1 MTLNS
6 YLSKS
11 ETVHFANIL
20 FRDLDN
26 LNIMKIV
33 TFPNPDI
40 NNQIIIDKIDDRA
53 DRSDYK
59 IFKYLGSEYPKFLKH
74 CEFIVGN
81 TSSGIIEAPYFNKF
95 FVNLGSRQNGR
106 EISKNSTRN
115 ITVKTNSLKIIFKKL
130 LKIDQYD
137 LKIYIIKKIV

>member
-40 NNQIIIDKIDDRA
+40 NNQIIIDKIM
-53 DRSDYK
+53 
-59 IFKYLGSEYPKFLKH
+59 IELTEVIIKYL
-74 CEFIVGN
+74 N
-81 TSSGIIEAPYFNKF
+81 TWVPNI
-95 FVNLGSRQNGR
+95 QN
-106 EISKNSTRN
+106 
-115 ITVKTNSLKIIFKKL
+115 F
-130 LKIDQYD
+130 
-137 LKIYIIKKIV
+137 

>member
-1 MTLNS
+1 MGENKNNIKVIGAPGLENYKKLKFDKKIFNQAQSSRKKFILVTLNS

-59 IFKYLGSEYPKFLKH
+59 IFKYLGSN
-74 CEFIVGN
+74 I
-81 TSSGIIEAPYFNKF
+81 
-95 FVNLGSRQNGR
+95 QN
-106 EISKNSTRN
+106 
-115 ITVKTNSLKIIFKKL
+115 F
-130 LKIDQYD
+130 
-137 LKIYIIKKIV
+137 